1 MILHNAIEKAN
12 AKGNLGLILY
22 VIPNFPNPKTFQ
34 SALTILEQSEA
45 VSILES
51 TYPTTQGYSE
61 HANDTIRRAHLKAC
75 EYQSPD
81 LRIRTRKPTLLVLY
95 RGTLQFSSF
104 ESFLRDR
111 QGDFDGLILEWSEP
125 DEQTYVDASNRQGVE
140 LVQCVGPWMNDRE
153 MDAILSR
160 CIDRPLIYLMSA
172 PRTGAEL
179 FTNEELTRCVR
190 EAKRVRPEAKI
201 AAGFGIR
208 TGRDIERLSGVRGL
222 DAVIVGTELL
232 LNLEQGAPAVK
243 RKLEEFEPALR
254 LK

>member
-1 MILHNAIEKAN
+1 MILHNAIQKAN
-12 AKGNLGLILY
+12 AKANLGLILY
-22 VIPNFPNPKTFQ
+22 VIPNFPNPRTYQ
-34 SALTILEQSEA
+34 SALEILEQSEA

-81 LRIRTRKPTLLVLY
+81 LRIRTEKPTLLVLY
-95 RGTLQFSSF
+95 RGTLQSANF
-104 ESFLRDR
+104 EYFLRDR
-111 QGDFDGLILEWSEP
+111 KGDFDGLILEWSEP
-125 DEQTYVDASNRQGVE
+125 EEQTYVDVANRQGVE
-140 LVQCVGPWMNDRE
+140 LVQCVGPWMNERE
-153 MDAILSR
+153 MDVILSR
-160 CIDRPLIYLMSA
+160 CVEQPLIYLMSA
-172 PRTGAEL
+172 PRTGAAL
-179 FTNEELTRCVR
+179 FTNEELSRCVCA
-190 EAKRVRPEAKI
+190 AKHLRPEAKV

-208 TGRDIERLSGVRGL
+208 TASDIERLAGVNGL

-232 LNLEQGAPAVK
+232 LNLEKGASAVE